1 MNDDNFDD
9 NVPTEAEL
17 NQAYGSAYLGVVDI
31 VKKIKAAIQK
41 VRMKDI
47 KDRDSGRMKKRAV
60 VWFSGL
66 DKPLVLNTT
75 NKHALED
82 ALGKNAANWEGA
94 VCGIWVDPSVSFGGV
109 RKGGVRLRVLSPP
122 PRSEPAAPI
131 PSDAPSDNW
140 EQVH

>member
-1 MNDDNFDD
+1 MTDDFDD
-9 NVPTEAEL
+9 SIPTEAEL

-31 VKKIKAAIQK
+31 VKKIKTTVQK

-47 KDRDSGRMKKRAV
+47 KDRDNGRMKKRAV
-60 VWFSGL
+60 VWFDGV

-82 ALGKNAANWEGA
+82 ALGKDPAKWEGA
-94 VCGIWVDPSVSFGGV
+94 SVGIWVDPSVSFGGV
-109 RKGGVRLRVLSPP
+109 RKGGVRLRVFPP
-122 PRSEPAAPI
+122 VPAKPVAAEPIAEAPG
-131 PSDAPSDNW
+131 ANW